1 MGPPFVMGPW
11 KGSDT
16 TAKVPRSM
24 PRVCLSEHVQ
34 LRGLRPKD
42 IGSNFENN
50 TLSLALSLSLSI
62 DAIHMQTLTLCE
74 DPLYSGCVLSS
85 PIRAELLFGSGF
97 CPLSKRNEAQCDASS
112 VPGRLLQR
120 FLSPC
125 ASVQSTRSACLRLQ
139 RSRSGTGAK
148 PLLGSVLQGFARRD
162 RERGLR
168 LDRSASPRSAAR
180 KPQGASQSPLAF
192 GFRLGAACKRCAR
205 PGSVH
210 ASESGGVS
218 RRAML
223 CHVLLRLLSGSSSR
237 KPAWSLQL
245 GVQNPRRWQD
255 LTSSLT
261 TIYRD
266 LEKKATEGCRLPEPL
281 ETLRAEA
288 AVEFIQGVEQRNTQH
303 LICGTR
309 KHSESPFGCA
319 SVSFWVRLCRLVP
332 RTRQDSLV
340 TETESP
346 LAASRSLFPLRR
358 SGVGNP
364 AGPCGPRGPAEAP
377 AGVFN
382 ASLARS
388 ILCDWQSCTSSETAG
403 KGLSLP
409 RPIVPSS
416 FLAKWLAQAKQTHL
430 ARGYVGYVQRAC
442 QFGGHRP
449 RATRRRSRGWRSGSR
464 RPPDTSRGS
473 RRPKK
478 GVSAEQ
484 PPFKRPPGAERSGGG
499 RGGTGRPGT
508 LGLPSGRTAGR
519 CLFGSRPAERW
530 SAGRR

>member
-1 MGPPFVMGPW
+1 M
-11 KGSDT
+11 
-16 TAKVPRSM
+16 R
-24 PRVCLSEHVQ
+24 
-34 LRGLRPKD
+34 
-42 IGSNFENN
+42 
-50 TLSLALSLSLSI
+50 TLFTQA
-62 DAIHMQTLTLCE
+62 ACFRA
-74 DPLYSGCVLSS
+74 YSS

-192 GFRLGAACKRCAR
+192 GFRLGAAGKRCAR

-288 AVEFIQGVEQRNTQH
+288 AVEFIQGVEQRNTEQ

-364 AGPCGPRGPAEAP
+364 AGPCGPRGPNRGPGRRLQRLLGSLNPLRLAELHVLRNGGQRALFAAP
-377 AGVFN
+377 H
-382 ASLARS
+382 RS
-388 ILCDWQSCTSSETAG
+388 IVLLG
-403 KGLSLP
+403 KVVGASQADAPGAWLRRLRAESMP
-409 RPIVPSS
+409 VRWPPPPSH
-416 FLAKWLAQAKQTHL
+416 QTAKQGMEI
-430 ARGYVGYVQRAC
+430 R
-442 QFGGHRP
+442 
-449 RATRRRSRGWRSGSR
+449 
-464 RPPDTSRGS
+464 
-473 RRPKK
+473 K
-478 GVSAEQ
+478 
-484 PPFKRPPGAERSGGG
+484 
-499 RGGTGRPGT
+499 
-508 LGLPSGRTAGR
+508 
-519 CLFGSRPAERW
+519 
-530 SAGRR
+530 